1 MITTLTLPDDL
12 LRQVESH
19 AARAGSDL
27 NDAVAD
33 LLRLGLARA
42 TASQSAPDESMLEHR
57 RALTQKF
64 VSGEWGVE
72 LNGYEEA
79 RAVDRRKAAE
89 RAKAWSE

>member
-1 MITTLTLPDDL
+1 MTTTLTLPDDL

-27 NDAVAD
+27 NDAVAA
-33 LLRLGLARA
+33 LLRVGLA
-42 TASQSAPDESMLEHR
+42 TAASAESAPDDSMLERR

-64 VSGEWGVE
+64 VSGEWGLE
-72 LNGYEEA
+72 LAGYEEA

-89 RAKAWSE
+89 RAKAWRE

>member
-1 MITTLTLPDDL
+1 MPTIVTLPDDL

-27 NDAVAD
+27 NDAVTD

-89 RAKAWSE
+89 REKAWSE